1 MVGNYKNIIA
11 RINVLK
17 NAARL
22 LNRSQDD
29 SFVQVDAESDHLGQV
44 YSINTA

>member
-1 MVGNYKNIIA
+1 MVGNYKNLIA

-17 NAARL
+17 NAGRL
-22 LNRSQDD
+22 LNRADED
-29 SFVQVDAESDHLGQV
+29 SFVKLDAESDNLGQM